1 MSFAPRFA
9 AAPWLL
15 AACIVGVAAMPAL
28 AADKPKKESTL
39 GKAKPGA
46 PFLTK
51 EQLRA
56 CLAQNDRVKAQLAE
70 TLPLQTT
77 LKKEGD
83 DLAAAGDAL
92 KTERTAID
100 ASDEAAVKAFNERLA
115 ARDTAVDAYRARSE
129 AYNAKV
135 EALQADKAS
144 YSANCEG
151 RRYFE
156 DEELQIKA
164 GK

>member
-15 AACIVGVAAMPAL
+15 AACIVGVAALPAL

>member
-1 MSFAPRFA
+1 
-9 AAPWLL
+9 
-15 AACIVGVAAMPAL
+15 
-28 AADKPKKESTL
+28 
-39 GKAKPGA
+39 
-46 PFLTK
+46 
-51 EQLRA
+51 
-56 CLAQNDRVKAQLAE
+56 VKAQLAE

>member
-1 MSFAPRFA
+1 MSFAPRLA
-9 AAPWLL
+9 AAPWWL
-15 AACIVGVAAMPAL
+15 AACIAAVLSLPAH

-56 CLAQNDRVKAQLAE
+56 CLTQNDRVKALLAE
-70 TLPLQTT
+70 TLPLQAA

-92 KTERTAID
+92 KADREKID
-100 ASDEAAVKAFNERLA
+100 TTNEEAVKTFNERLV
-115 ARDTAVDAYRARSE
+115 ARDKAVAAYKANSE

-135 EALQADKAS
+135 ETLQADRAS
-144 YSANCEG
+144 YVANCDG

-156 DEELQIKA
+156 DEELQIKS

>member
-1 MSFAPRFA
+1 MSLAPRFA

-15 AACIVGVAAMPAL
+15 AACIAGLAAMPAL

-51 EQLRA
+51 EQLRT

-92 KTERTAID
+92 KADRAAID
-100 ASDEAAVKAFNERLA
+100 TTDEAAVKAFNERLV
-115 ARDTAVDAYRARSE
+115 ARDTAVEAYKARSAE
-129 AYNAKV
+129 YNAKV

-144 YSANCEG
+144 YIANCDG

>member
-15 AACIVGVAAMPAL
+15 AACIVGLAALPAL

>member
-9 AAPWLL
+9 AASWLV
-15 AACIVGVAAMPAL
+15 AACIAGLAAMPAL

-51 EQLRA
+51 EQLRT

-92 KTERTAID
+92 KTDRAAID
-100 ASDEAAVKAFNERLA
+100 TTDQAAVKAFNERLA
-115 ARDTAVDAYRARSE
+115 ARDQAVEAYKARSAE
-129 AYNAKV
+129 YNAKV

-144 YSANCEG
+144 YIANCDG

>member
-15 AACIVGVAAMPAL
+15 AACIAGVAALPAL

-56 CLAQNDRVKAQLAE
+56 CLSQNDRVKAQLAE

-115 ARDTAVDAYRARSE
+115 ARDTAIDAYRARSE